1 MGTTVD
7 SLDIQIAAQAG
18 KANQSLDALVRR
30 LDKITSSLTRAGGT
44 GMNQM
49 AVGVSR
55 LSSAM
60 QKMNAIGNAD
70 FTRLANN
77 MSKLSAVDAG
87 KLRSSA
93 VAIGGL
99 TKSLSNLS
107 NVRVSDNAKQISDL
121 AHGIAQLGYKSAT
134 QAIQNIPKLAISMRD
149 LMTTLSGAPRVSQ
162 NLIDMTNALAR
173 LARTGSSSGR
183 AATSLSSA
191 LNTYSRS
198 TTKAKN
204 NDIRISDILDRK
216 NELIRPPMANLDV
229 MFISMAAASPA
240 PVIPTI
246 DKLICIAEHN
256 DIEPVIII
264 GKCDLAP
271 EYAKELQDI
280 YKKAGFDAFVLSAKT
295 GEGVDAI
302 REFVNTKLDGK
313 TSAFAGASGIGKSTL
328 LNALFPD
335 LSLTTNTISVKIQ
348 RGRHTT
354 RHVELYPIS
363 EKEGAGYIADTPG
376 FSLLDFERFNFFDKE
391 DLAYNMREF
400 RDYIG
405 ECRYT
410 KCSHTKEE
418 GCAILEAVREGK
430 ISKSRHDSFLEIYDS
445 LKNKHK
451 WDNK

>member
-1 MGTTVD
+1 MEYRTHGKILKGVGGLYTIKLVD
-7 SLDIQIAAQAG
+7 IDTHNEKFNTESP
-18 KANQSLDALVRR
+18 
-30 LDKITSSLTRAGGT
+30 
-44 GMNQM
+44 
-49 AVGVSR
+49 
-55 LSSAM
+55 LSSKLITCSASGSFRHNHI
-60 QKMNAIGNAD
+60 KPLVGDNVEVI
-70 FTRLANN
+70 FTDHSLAEN
-77 MSKLSAVDAG
+77 D
-87 KLRSSA
+87 
-93 VAIGGL
+93 
-99 TKSLSNLS
+99 
-107 NVRVSDNAKQISDL
+107 
-121 AHGIAQLGYKSAT
+121 
-134 QAIQNIPKLAISMRD
+134 
-149 LMTTLSGAPRVSQ
+149 
-162 NLIDMTNALAR
+162 
-173 LARTGSSSGR
+173 
-183 AATSLSSA
+183 
-191 LNTYSRS
+191 
-198 TTKAKN
+198 AKN
-204 NDIRISDILDRK
+204 NDIRIADILERK

-240 PVIPTI
+240 PVLPTI

-264 GKCDLAP
+264 GKCDLNP
-271 EYAKELQDI
+271 EYAKELQEI
-280 YKKAGFDAFVLSAKT
+280 YTKAGYDAFVLSAKT
-295 GEGVDAI
+295 GAGVEAI
-302 REFVNTKLDGK
+302 REFVNTKLNGK

-354 RHVELYPIS
+354 RHVELYPICD
-363 EKEGAGYIADTPG
+363 KENTGYIADTPG

-430 ISKSRHDSFLEIYDS
+430 ISKSRHDSFLEIYAA
-445 LKNKHK
+445 LKNKNK

>member
-1 MGTTVD
+1 MEYRTH
-7 SLDIQIAAQAG
+7 G
-18 KANQSLDALVRR
+18 KIL
-30 LDKITSSLTRAGGT
+30 K
-44 GMNQM
+44 
-49 AVGVSR
+49 GV
-55 LSSAM
+55 
-60 QKMNAIGNAD
+60 
-70 FTRLANN
+70 
-77 MSKLSAVDAG
+77 
-87 KLRSSA
+87 
-93 VAIGGL
+93 GGL
-99 TKSLSNLS
+99 YTIKLIDERSHSAIFGSASPLDSQLITCSASGSFRHNHIKPLVGDNVEIVYTDHSLSEN
-107 NVRVSDNAKQISDL
+107 D
-121 AHGIAQLGYKSAT
+121 
-134 QAIQNIPKLAISMRD
+134 
-149 LMTTLSGAPRVSQ
+149 
-162 NLIDMTNALAR
+162 
-173 LARTGSSSGR
+173 
-183 AATSLSSA
+183 
-191 LNTYSRS
+191 
-198 TTKAKN
+198 AKN

-335 LSLTTNTISVKIQ
+335 LALTTNTISVKIQ

-430 ISKSRHDSFLEIYDS
+430 ISRSRHDSFLEIYAS

>member
-1 MGTTVD
+1 MEYRTHGKILKGVGGLYTIKLVD
-7 SLDIQIAAQAG
+7 EKSHYEAFDTPSPLA
-18 KANQSLDALVRR
+18 
-30 LDKITSSLTRAGGT
+30 
-44 GMNQM
+44 
-49 AVGVSR
+49 SR
-55 LSSAM
+55 LITCSAS
-60 QKMNAIGNAD
+60 GSL
-70 FTRLANN
+70 RHNN
-77 MSKLSAVDAG
+77 VKPLVGD
-87 KLRSSA
+87 
-93 VAIGGL
+93 
-99 TKSLSNLS
+99 
-107 NVRVSDNAKQISDL
+107 NVEIVYTDHSTSESD
-121 AHGIAQLGYKSAT
+121 
-134 QAIQNIPKLAISMRD
+134 
-149 LMTTLSGAPRVSQ
+149 
-162 NLIDMTNALAR
+162 
-173 LARTGSSSGR
+173 
-183 AATSLSSA
+183 
-191 LNTYSRS
+191 
-198 TTKAKN
+198 AKN

-302 REFVNTKLDGK
+302 REFVNTNLDGK